1 MNTMNRICIYLSLL
15 CVFFASCSL
24 GNKGK
29 EGHPVSADKIELRAE
44 EVLIPPSDE
53 LLLKS
58 YSLSASF
65 HQDTTDILVAYNYK
79 EHALDKIDLNSKEA
93 SQLKLNLE
101 GPDGISRRVGGL
113 CVHNLDSIWICDDTQ
128 YAYLLNRAGEVT
140 DKIWLNNGAS
150 DGTVAVAA
158 NYAMSV
164 IKLYYNKQR
173 NSLFFAVR
181 KVDEQASKIVVK
193 EQFLDKQKPVQS
205 YELSPS
211 VVEPDITFKDYGY
224 MCDPNVAFTDGK
236 IIYNYPI
243 ESSVYVIDLQT
254 MERKVV
260 SAESQFT
267 PNVVPKSSFSDYEGR
282 ELFALENVHFHE
294 VMYLSE
300 KGLYARLHV
309 SGADLPDEKDRGKL
323 NASRKLLL
331 TLFDEDFRVVNELQL
346 PPRRYSHYTGWCA
359 LQGGVLLFVDNV
371 LSESDVSEELIFDVY
386 KPI

>member
-1 MNTMNRICIYLSLL
+1 MNRICICLFLL
-15 CVFFASCSL
+15 CVFCTSCSL

-29 EGHPVSADKIELRAE
+29 ENRSVSADKIELRAE

-65 HQDTTDILVAYNYK
+65 YQDTTDILVAYNYK
-79 EHALDKIDLNSKEA
+79 EHALDKIDLNSKET

-101 GPDGISRRVGGL
+101 GPNGISRRVGGL
-113 CVHNLDSIWICDDTQ
+113 FVHNLDSIWICDDTQ
-128 YAYLLNRAGEVT
+128 HAYLLNRAGEVT
-140 DKIWLNNGAS
+140 DKRVLNNEAS
-150 DGTVAVAA
+150 DGTVSVAA

-181 KVDEQASKIVVK
+181 MVDEQSSKVIVK
-193 EQFLDKQKPVQS
+193 EQSLERQQPIKS

-224 MCDPNVAFTDGK
+224 MCDPNVAFTDDK

-243 ESSVYVIDLQT
+243 ESSVYVIDLPT

-260 SAESQFT
+260 GAESQFT
-267 PNVVPKSSFSDYEGR
+267 PNEVPKSSFSDYEGR

-294 VMYLSE
+294 VMYLPE

-309 SGADLPDEKDRGKL
+309 GGANLPDEKDRGKL

-331 TLFDEDFRVVNELQL
+331 TLFDKDFRVVNELQL
-346 PPRRYSHYTGWCA
+346 PPCRYSHYTGWCA
-359 LQGGVLLFVDNV
+359 LQDGVLLFVDNV
-371 LSESDVSEELIFDVY
+371 LSDSEVSEELIFDVY